1 MAKTHCDFMQLDGY
15 TNIKKFAQGGMS
27 TLYKGYQNS
36 LDRTVII
43 KLLSVHAFWDK
54 TSKMLFDQE
63 ALVIAKL
70 SHPNIVHIIDRGHSE
85 RGRPYFVMEYIK
97 GMNLAELMKAKRLT
111 VKYKINIL
119 MHCAKGIAFAHKN
132 GVIHRDIKPANI
144 LINTEGHV
152 QILDFGIAWI
162 MSTKYDPESEI
173 LGTPDYMSPE
183 QFSSPFD
190 VTHLSDIY
198 SLGVVMYELFTQ
210 KLPTEHLENIAESM
224 DFVPE
229 PIALLVEQCLELRP
243 ELRPQS
249 MDEVRVRLLKGLQ
262 GSHISDNQRKA
273 ARVDM
278 GKVIDKFLLLDVIR
292 QDKFG
297 AVYLA
302 EDQESKKLMVI
313 KKRTQSRA
321 GYDEA
326 RLLMKLK
333 IPYSIAVLGVSKNPN
348 AFIVVME
355 HLAGGNLQE
364 RLIRP
369 TSSKQFLS
377 IAQQICQAIAVAHE
391 HKIAHKNLRPS
402 NVLFDKDDRIKITD
416 FGFDEHY
423 SDDDAI
429 KGWYQAPKYFGSDIV
444 GDIYSVGSIFFHML
458 TAEPLSLK
466 NRKVVPNTLFLKLS
480 KPEQNLIKNM
490 VEKDAPERHIS
501 FSAVLKNL
509 EDVIRFKKRQPY
521 VRLAKQLVFY
531 SVTIAGGFMVLAYFM
546 PDFYHAIMKQIS
558 FFMAYLQ

>member
-1 MAKTHCDFMQLDGY
+1 MQLDGY

-27 TLYKGYQNS
+27 TLYKGFQSS

-85 RGRPYFVMEYIK
+85 KGRPYFVMEYIK
-97 GMNLAELMKAKRLT
+97 GMDLAELMKAKRLT

-119 MHCAKGIAFAHKN
+119 MNCAKGIAFAHKN

-162 MSTKYDPESEI
+162 MSVKYDPDSEI

-190 VTHLSDIY
+190 VTHLSDVY
-198 SLGVVMYELFTQ
+198 SFGVVMYELLTQ
-210 KLPTEHLENIAESM
+210 QLPTEHLENIAESM
-224 DFVPE
+224 DFVPAS
-229 PIALLVEQCLELRP
+229 IATLVEQCLEMRP
-243 ELRPQS
+243 ELRPQT

-262 GSHISDNQRKA
+262 GSHITDNQRKA
-273 ARVDM
+273 ASLDM
-278 GKVIDKFLLLDVIR
+278 GKVIDKFLLLDVIK
-292 QDKFG
+292 QDDFG
-297 AVYLA
+297 AVYLS
-302 EDQESKKLMVI
+302 EDQENKKLIII

-333 IPYSIAVLGVSKNPN
+333 IPHIIGVLGASKNKN

-355 HLAGGNLQE
+355 HLSGGNLQE
-364 RLIRP
+364 RLVRP
-369 TSSKQFLS
+369 SNSHQFIT
-377 IAQQICQAIAVAHE
+377 IAKQICGAMQAAHE
-391 HKIAHKNLRPS
+391 NKVVHKNLRPS
-402 NVLFDKDDRIKITD
+402 NVLFDENDKIKITD

-423 SDDDAI
+423 SHNDET
-429 KGWYQAPKYFGSDIV
+429 KGWYQAPKYFGSDVV

-458 TAEPLSLK
+458 TGEPLAIENKKL
-466 NRKVVPNTLFLKLS
+466 VPNSLFLKLS
-480 KPEQNLIKNM
+480 KSEQNLIKNM
-490 VEKDAPERHIS
+490 VEKDADERHVS

-509 EDVIRFKKRQPY
+509 ENVAQFKRKQPY
-521 VRLAKQLVFY
+521 VRLAKQLFFY
-531 SVTIAGGFMVLAYFM
+531 VVLINIILFGLAFLKPELYELVL
-546 PDFYHAIMKQIS
+546 DQIDGLVA
-558 FFMAYLQ
+558 FFRN

>member
-1 MAKTHCDFMQLDGY
+1 MQLEGY

-27 TLYKGYQNS
+27 TLYKGFQSS
-36 LDRTVII
+36 LNRTVII

-144 LINTEGHV
+144 LIDTEGHI

-162 MSTKYDPESEI
+162 ISTKYDPDSEI

-210 KLPTEHLENIAESM
+210 KLPTEHLENIAQSM

-229 PIALLVEQCLELRP
+229 SIALLVEQCLEMRP

-262 GSHISDNQRKA
+262 GSHITDSQRKTA
-273 ARVDM
+273 TVDM
-278 GKVIDKFLLLDVIR
+278 GKAIDKFLLLDVIR
-292 QDKFG
+292 QDNFG
-297 AVYLA
+297 AVYLS
-302 EDQESKKLMVI
+302 EDQETKRLIII

-333 IPYSIAVLGVSKNPN
+333 IPHSIRVLGVSKNKN

-355 HLAGGNLQE
+355 HLSGGNLQE

-369 TSSKQFLS
+369 STNKQFLL
-377 IAQQICQAIAVAHE
+377 IARQICNAMQVAHE
-391 HKIAHKNLRPS
+391 NKIMHKNLRPS
-402 NVLFDKDDRIKITD
+402 NVLFDAEDKIKLTD

-423 SDDDAI
+423 SDDNNT

-458 TAEPLSLK
+458 TGEPLTLENK
-466 NRKVVPNTLFLKLS
+466 KVVSNKIFLKLT
-480 KPEQNLIKNM
+480 KAEQGLIKNM
-490 VEKDAPERHIS
+490 VEKDAPDRHIS
-501 FSAVLKNL
+501 FDAVFKNI
-509 EDVIRFKKRQPY
+509 EEVAKYKKRLPF
-521 VRLAKQLVFY
+521 VRLAKQLIFY
-531 SVTIAGGFMVLAYFM
+531 TVSINAALLA
-546 PDFYHAIMKQIS
+546 I
-558 FFMAYLQ
+558 AYLKPNLYDSILQQITVFLGLFS

>member
-1 MAKTHCDFMQLDGY
+1 MQLDGY
-15 TNIKKFAQGGMS
+15 TNIKKFAKGGMS
-27 TLYKGYQNS
+27 TLYKGYQSS

-97 GMNLAELMKAKRLT
+97 GMDLAELMKAKRLT

-119 MHCAKGIAFAHKN
+119 MNCAKGIAFAHKN

-144 LINTEGHV
+144 LISTEGHV

-162 MSTKYDPESEI
+162 MSTKYDPDSEI

-198 SLGVVMYELFTQ
+198 SLGVVMYELLTQ
-210 KLPTEHLENIAESM
+210 KLPTEHLANIAQSM

-229 PIALLVEQCLELRP
+229 SIAQLVEQCLELRS
-243 ELRPQS
+243 ELRPQT

-262 GSHISDNQRKA
+262 GAHITDNQRKA
-273 ARVDM
+273 ASVDM

-292 QDKFG
+292 QDNFG
-297 AVYLA
+297 AVYLS
-302 EDQESKKLMVI
+302 EDQETKKLIII

-326 RLLMKLK
+326 RLLMKLNIPHSIK
-333 IPYSIAVLGVSKNPN
+333 ILGVSKNTK

-355 HLAGGNLQE
+355 HLSGGNLQE

-369 TSSKQFLS
+369 SNSKHFLP
-377 IAQQICQAIAVAHE
+377 IALQICQAMKAAHD
-391 HKIAHKNLRPS
+391 HKMAHKNLRPS
-402 NVLFDKDDRIKITD
+402 NVLFDEDDKIKLTD

-423 SDDDAI
+423 SHDDET

-444 GDIYSVGSIFFHML
+444 GDIYSAGSIFFHML
-458 TAEPLSLK
+458 TGEPLGVENK
-466 NRKVVPNTLFLKLS
+466 KVVPNALFLKLS

-490 VEKDAPERHIS
+490 VEKDASDRHIS
-501 FSAVLKNL
+501 FSAVLNNL
-509 EDVIRFKKRQPY
+509 EVVRKFKKRQPF
-521 VRLAKQLVFY
+521 VRLAKQLLFVLC
-531 SVTIAGGFMVLAYFM
+531 SVSVALMSLAYFK
-546 PDFYHAIMKQIS
+546 PNLYDSIIKQIDLIQ
-558 FFMAYLQ
+558 AYFS

>member
-1 MAKTHCDFMQLDGY
+1 MKLDGY
-15 TNIKKFAQGGMS
+15 TNIKKFTQGGMS
-27 TLYKGYQNS
+27 TLYKGYQSS

-97 GMNLAELMKAKRLT
+97 GMDLAELMKAKRLT

-119 MHCAKGIAFAHKN
+119 MNCAKGIAFAHKN
-132 GVIHRDIKPANI
+132 GVIHRDIKPGNI

-162 MSTKYDPESEI
+162 ISTKYDPDTKI

-198 SLGVVMYELFTQ
+198 SLGVVMYELLTQ
-210 KLPTEHLENIAESM
+210 KLPSEHIANIAQSM

-229 PIALLVEQCLELRP
+229 SIALLVEQCLELRP

-262 GSHISDNQRKA
+262 GAHITDNQRKA
-273 ARVDM
+273 ASVDM

-292 QDKFG
+292 QDNFG
-297 AVYLA
+297 AVYLS
-302 EDQESKKLMVI
+302 EDQETKKLIII

-326 RLLMKLK
+326 RLLMKLNIPNSIK
-333 IPYSIAVLGVSKNPN
+333 ILGVSKNAK

-355 HLAGGNLQE
+355 HLSGGNLQE

-369 TSSKQFLS
+369 SKGKQFLL
-377 IAQQICQAIAVAHE
+377 IALQICQAMQVAHDN
-391 HKIAHKNLRPS
+391 KISHKNLRPS
-402 NVLFDKDDRIKITD
+402 NVLFDADDKIKITD

-423 SDDDAI
+423 SQDDET
-429 KGWYQAPKYFGSDIV
+429 KGWYQAPEYFGSDIV
-444 GDIYSVGSIFFHML
+444 GDIYSVGSMFFHML
-458 TAEPLSLK
+458 TGEPLSLENK
-466 NRKVVPNTLFLKLS
+466 KVVSNPLFLKLS
-480 KPEQNLIKNM
+480 KPEQSLIRNM
-490 VEKDAPERHIS
+490 VEKDASARHIS
-501 FSAVLKNL
+501 FSAVLNNL
-509 EDVIRFKKRQPY
+509 EEVTRFKKRQPY
-521 VRLAKQLVFY
+521 IRFVKQFVFIATSISVALV
-531 SVTIAGGFMVLAYFM
+531 SLAYFK
-546 PDFYHAIMKQIS
+546 PNLYDSIINKIELIQTYFS
-558 FFMAYLQ
+558 

>member
-1 MAKTHCDFMQLDGY
+1 MQLDGY
-15 TNIKKFAQGGMS
+15 THIKKFTQGGMS
-27 TLYKGYQNS
+27 TLYKGFQTS

-162 MSTKYDPESEI
+162 INAKYDPDIEV

-183 QFSSPFD
+183 QFSSSFD

-198 SLGVVMYELFTQ
+198 SLGVVMYELLTQ
-210 KLPTEHLENIAESM
+210 KLPTEHLGNIAQSM

-229 PIALLVEQCLELRP
+229 SIALLVEQCLEMRP

-262 GSHISDNQRKA
+262 GSHITDSQRQA
-273 ARVDM
+273 ASVDM
-278 GKVIDKFLLLDVIR
+278 GKSIDKFLLLDVIR
-292 QDKFG
+292 QDSFG
-297 AVYLA
+297 AVYLS
-302 EDQESKKLMVI
+302 EDQETKRLIII
-313 KKRTQSRA
+313 KKRTESRA

-333 IPYSIAVLGVSKNPN
+333 IPHSIRILGVSKNKN

-355 HLAGGNLQE
+355 HLSGGNLQE

-369 TSSKQFLS
+369 STSPQFLK
-377 IAQQICQAIAVAHE
+377 IAHQICSAMQVAHDN
-391 HKIAHKNLRPS
+391 KIVHKNLRPS
-402 NVLFDKDDRIKITD
+402 NVLFDADDKIKLTD

-423 SDDDAI
+423 SDDDDGI
-429 KGWYQAPKYFGSDIV
+429 KGWYQAPKYFGSDII
-444 GDIYSVGSIFFHML
+444 GDIYSAGSIFFHML
-458 TAEPLSLK
+458 TGEPLALENK
-466 NRKVVPNTLFLKLS
+466 KIVPNKLFLKLTRV
-480 KPEQNLIKNM
+480 EQDLIKNM
-490 VEKDAPERHIS
+490 VEKDAPDRHIS
-501 FSAVLKNL
+501 FDAVFNNIK
-509 EDVIRFKKRQPY
+509 EVKKYKRRLPFI
-521 VRLAKQLVFY
+521 RLAKQLIFY
-531 SVTIAGGFMVLAYFM
+531 TVCINATLLAIAFFNPSLYDLVL
-546 PDFYHAIMKQIS
+546 HQIANL
-558 FFMAYLQ
+558 MN

>member
-1 MAKTHCDFMQLDGY
+1 
-15 TNIKKFAQGGMS
+15 MS
-27 TLYKGYQNS
+27 TLYKGYQSS
-36 LDRTVII
+36 LDRNVII

-97 GMNLAELMKAKRLT
+97 GMNLAELMKAKKLT
-111 VKYKINIL
+111 IKFKINIL

-162 MSTKYDPESEI
+162 MSAKYDADSEI

-198 SLGVVMYELFTQ
+198 SFGVVMYELLAQT
-210 KLPTEHLENIAESM
+210 LPTEHLENIADSM

-229 PIALLVEQCLELRP
+229 SIAKLVEQCLEMRP

-262 GSHISDNQRKA
+262 GAHITANQRKA
-273 ARVDM
+273 ATVDM
-278 GKVIDKFLLLDVIR
+278 GKAIDKFLLLDVIR
-292 QDKFG
+292 QDNFG
-297 AVYLA
+297 AVYLS
-302 EDQESKKLMVI
+302 EDQESKKLIII

-333 IPYSIAVLGVSKNPN
+333 IPHSIRILGVSKNKN

-355 HLAGGNLQE
+355 HLSGGNLQE
-364 RLIRP
+364 RLVRA
-369 TSSKQFLS
+369 SSSHQFLD
-377 IAQQICQAIAVAHE
+377 IAQKICLAMQVAHDN
-391 HKIAHKNLRPS
+391 KIVHKNLRPS
-402 NVLFDKDDRIKITD
+402 NVLFDDNDDIKITD

-423 SDDDAI
+423 SHDDEV
-429 KGWYQAPKYFGSDIV
+429 KGWYQAPKYFGSEQL

-458 TAEPLSLK
+458 TTEPLTLENK
-466 NRKVVPNTLFLKLS
+466 KIVTNPLFLKLS

-490 VEKDAPERHIS
+490 VEKDAPDRHIS
-501 FSAVLKNL
+501 FDAVLKNL
-509 EDVIRFKKRQPY
+509 HEVIKYKKRQPY
-521 VRLAKQLVFY
+521 VRLAKQLIFY
-531 SVTIAGGFMVLAYFM
+531 AVTINVTLLTIAFFKPDLYDSVLN
-546 PDFYHAIMKQIS
+546 QIEVLLS
-558 FFMAYLQ
+558 YL

>member
-1 MAKTHCDFMQLDGY
+1 MHLDGY

-27 TLYKGYQNS
+27 TLYKGFQSS

-43 KLLSVHAFWDK
+43 KLLSVHAFWDT

-85 RGRPYFVMEYIK
+85 QGRPYFVMEYIK
-97 GMNLAELMKAKRLT
+97 GMNLAELMTAKRLT

-119 MHCAKGIAFAHKN
+119 MNCAKGIAFAHKN

-152 QILDFGIAWI
+152 QLLDFGIAWI
-162 MSTKYDPESEI
+162 MSAKYDPDSEI

-198 SLGVVMYELFTQ
+198 SLGVVMYELLTQ
-210 KLPTEHLENIAESM
+210 KLPTEHLANIAQSM
-224 DFVPE
+224 DFVPQS
-229 PIALLVEQCLELRP
+229 IALLVEQCLELRP
-243 ELRPQS
+243 ELRPQT

-262 GSHISDNQRKA
+262 GAHITDNQRKEA
-273 ARVDM
+273 SVDM
-278 GKVIDKFLLLDVIR
+278 GKAVDKFLLLDVIR
-292 QDKFG
+292 QDNYG
-297 AVYLA
+297 AVYLS
-302 EDQESKKLMVI
+302 EDQESKKLIII

-326 RLLMKLK
+326 RLLMKIK
-333 IPYSIAVLGVSKNPN
+333 IPHSISILGVSKNQN

-355 HLAGGNLQE
+355 HLSGGNLQE

-369 TSSKQFLS
+369 TESKQFLK
-377 IAQQICQAIAVAHE
+377 IAKQISEAIAVAHD
-391 HKIAHKNLRPS
+391 HKIVHKNLRPS
-402 NVLFDKDDRIKITD
+402 NILFDKEDQIKITD

-423 SDDDAI
+423 SDDGLM

-444 GDIYSVGSIFFHML
+444 GDIYSVGSMFFHML
-458 TAEPLSLK
+458 TSEPLTLENK
-466 NRKVVPNTLFLKLS
+466 KVVTNKLFLKLS

-501 FSAVLKNL
+501 FAAVLKNL
-509 EDVIRFKKRQPY
+509 EDVIIFKRRQSY
-521 VRLAKQLVFY
+521 IHFAKQLVFY
-531 SVTIAGGFMVLAYFM
+531 SIVIVGSLIAVYFFK
-546 PDFYHAIMKQIS
+546 PDLYSSMMKQIEG
-558 FFMAYLQ
+558 FMTYFL